1 MEIGSKIKQ
10 LRLKSGFTQEQLA
23 ERLGISAQSIS
34 KWETAVTMPDIT
46 MLPMLA
52 EEFGVTIDELFDL
65 TMNQKLQ
72 RIENRLD
79 VEEELSADTF
89 REYENLLKSQLEE
102 NVDKARI
109 FSMLANLYHHRM
121 EADSKRV
128 SKYAREAIIRNPEKK
143 DCQWLLSKAEGAVVW
158 DWNMRN
164 HAAIIDF
171 YKAVIE
177 NDKIEPKTP
186 MPYYYLLDNLLADHR
201 IEEAKRYLDIYQTLP
216 AHKAFMVSVYKA
228 HIALGEYGVKKA
240 DNIMEKALEEF
251 EDNSGFQFE
260 LAQYYAQKCDYE
272 KAILAYE
279 NSWKLEEGKNPR
291 FTDALHAISIIYEI
305 LGDYKKAAKAYDRII
320 TCLKEEWGY
329 SNEDAAIIQAERERQ
344 RLSSK

>member
-1 MEIGSKIKQ
+1 MEIGSKIRQ

-46 MLPMLA
+46 ILPMLA

-65 TMNQKLQ
+65 TINQKLQ

-79 VEEELSADTF
+79 VEEELSADIF
-89 REYENLLKSQLEE
+89 KEYENLLKSQLEE
-102 NVDKARI
+102 NADKARI
-109 FSMLANLYHHRM
+109 CSMLANLYHHRM

-128 SKYAREAIIRNPEKK
+128 SKYAREAIIRKPEKK

-164 HAAIIDF
+164 HTAIIDF
-171 YKAVIE
+171 YKSVIE
-177 NDKIEPKTP
+177 GDKIEPKTP

-201 IEEAKRYLDIYQTLP
+201 IEEAKKYLDIYQTLP
-216 AHKAFMVSVYKA
+216 AHKDFMVSVYKA
-228 HIALGEYGVKKA
+228 YIALGEYDVKKA
-240 DNIMEKALEEF
+240 DKIMEKTLEEF
-251 EDNSGFQFE
+251 ENDSGFQFE
-260 LAQYYAQKCDYE
+260 LGQYYAQKCDYK

-279 NSWKLEEGKNPR
+279 SSWKLEEGKNAR
-291 FTDALHAISIIYEI
+291 FTDALHGISIIYEI
-305 LGDYKKAAKAYDRII
+305 LGDYEKAAKTYDRII
-320 TCLKEEWGY
+320 ICLKEEWGY
-329 SNEDAAIIQAERERQ
+329 SNEDIAIIQAERERQ
-344 RLSSK
+344 RLKNK